1 MSETTKRGHPKHSE
15 APSGIAAQMKAL
27 IRRAK
32 ETPAPAQVPEACA
45 KVPWPLA
52 APPPVAIHP
61 GIRLCEQFL
70 DAAAEEG
77 LLALLRREL
86 YVPLR
91 GRKTA
96 RFGGEVGPDFVAEA
110 LPPYLREVCDLV
122 TQVAQLTP
130 ANHVLVNHYQ
140 AGQGILPHTDGPA
153 YTPYAAILSL
163 NSAVVFDFWRDHQH
177 AASGQGPISL
187 LLPARSLLVFEGEAY
202 WGLHGLA
209 DRHSDSL
216 EGVLNPE
223 MSQSCKEQLQ
233 VDGSLRRQERFSLT
247 IRHVTEKVQ
256 DI

>member
-1 MSETTKRGHPKHSE
+1 
-15 APSGIAAQMKAL
+15 MKAL

-32 ETPAPAQVPEACA
+32 ETPAVVVAPEPCD
-45 KVPWPLA
+45 KVPWPLETPA
-52 APPPVAIHP
+52 PVAIGP

-70 DAAAEEG
+70 DTVAENG
-77 LLALLRREL
+77 LLDLLRREV

-96 RFGGEVGPDFVAEA
+96 RFGGEVGPDFVAEL
-110 LPPYLREVCDLV
+110 LPTYLREVCDLV
-122 TQVAQLTP
+122 SEVAGLTR

-163 NSAVVFDFWRDHQH
+163 GSAVVFDFWRDHQH
-177 AASGQGPISL
+177 AASGQGPISV
-187 LLPARSLLVFEGEAY
+187 LLPARSLLVFQEDAY

-223 MSQSCKEQLQ
+223 MLRSCSQQLQ
-233 VDGSLRRQERFSLT
+233 VDGSLRRHERFSLT
-247 IRHVTEKVQ
+247 IRHVTEK
-256 DI
+256 I